1 MVKIKSIKG
10 IFLVL
15 IFLTLS
21 PISYA
26 NVLTNPGFE
35 SGEDSWYNWDDGNG
49 TNSGVISGEYIHE
62 GQSSAGKE
70 ISGLGSGA
78 FGQIIPVN
86 PGETVKVSAW
96 IMSPD
101 SGVLSNGAE
110 AYVRIEFWD
119 GMAPLGS
126 GHAESI
132 RINKA
137 TKWVKLKAS
146 GKAPSG
152 ATEARVLGFARGST
166 NESKGKVYFDDFEVN
181 IEKQSQKRKGGE
193 KYEKVTSN

>member
-35 SGEDSWYNWDDGNG
+35 SGEDSWYNWDDGNN
-49 TNSGVISGEYIHE
+49 TNSGTISSEYNHQ
-62 GQSSAGKE
+62 GVSSACRE
-70 ISGLGSGA
+70 SSGRGMGG

-86 PGETVKVSAW
+86 PGDTVKASAW
-96 IMSPD
+96 VMSPN
-101 SGVLSNGAE
+101 SEALSNGAE

-119 GMAPLGS
+119 GQNALGA
-126 GHAESI
+126 GHKETVH
-132 RINKA
+132 INKA
-137 TKWVKLKAS
+137 TKWTKLEAS

-152 ATEARVLGFARGST
+152 AVEARVLGFTTGAT
-166 NESKGKVYFDDFEVN
+166 NGSKGKVYFDDFEVN
-181 IEKQSQKRKGGE
+181 IEK
-193 KYEKVTSN
+193 